1 MPKLIV
7 FNTITVDGYFT
18 DKNND
23 MSWAHQG
30 DPDPEFDE
38 FVAGNASGGG
48 VLVFGR
54 KTYELMASFW
64 PTPAAAEQLPVVA
77 REMNSRQ
84 KVVFSRTL
92 EEASWS
98 NTRLV
103 KSDLVAEVRRM
114 KSEPGEGLAI
124 LGSGSL
130 VAQLASAGSDRRV
143 PDGGVPPRP
152 RGGANDVRRDEGEAA
167 SAADEVAGLPER
179 TGVSGLRA
187 GGLKAALVQPI
198 LLSKR

>member
-1 MPKLIV
+1 MEDQERTASMPKLIV

-64 PTPAAAEQLPVVA
+64 PTPAAAEQMPVVA
-77 REMNSRQ
+77 EQMNSRQ

-103 KSDLVAEVRRM
+103 KGDLVAEIQRM

-130 VAQLASAGSDRRV
+130 VAQLAQ
-143 PDGGVPPRP
+143 
-152 RGGANDVRRDEGEAA
+152 
-167 SAADEVAGLPER
+167 AGLIDEYQMVVAPLALGAGRTIFEGMQER
-179 TGVSGLRA
+179 LSLRLTKSRTFRN
-187 GGLKAALVQPI
+187 GKAFLCYEPA
-198 LLSKR
+198 R

>member
-7 FNTITVDGYFT
+7 FNTISTDGYFT

-30 DPDPEFDE
+30 DPDPESDE

-64 PTPAAAEQLPVVA
+64 PTPAAAEQMPVVA
-77 REMNSRQ
+77 REMNSRR

-103 KSDLVAEVRRM
+103 KSDLVAEIQRM

-130 VAQLASAGSDRRV
+130 VAQLAQAGLI
-143 PDGGVPPRP
+143 
-152 RGGANDVRRDEGEAA
+152 
-167 SAADEVAGLPER
+167 DEVQMVVAPLALGEGRTMFEGMQEKLPLRLTKSR
-179 TGVSGLRA
+179 TFRNGRA
-187 GGLKAALVQPI
+187 FLVYEPV
-198 LLSKR
+198 R

>member
-1 MPKLIV
+1 MPRLIV

-23 MSWAHQG
+23 MSWAHG
-30 DPDPEFDE
+30 EADPEFDE

-64 PTPAAAEQLPVVA
+64 PTPAAAEQMPVVA

-103 KSDLVAEVRRM
+103 KGGLVEEVRRM

-130 VAQLASAGSDRRV
+130 VAQLAEARLIDEYQMVVFPLALGAGRTMF
-143 PDGGVPPRP
+143 DGMKGKLPLRLTKSRTFRNGRAFLVYEP
-152 RGGANDVRRDEGEAA
+152 AA
-167 SAADEVAGLPER
+167 
-179 TGVSGLRA
+179 
-187 GGLKAALVQPI
+187 
-198 LLSKR
+198 

>member
-1 MPKLIV
+1 MPRLNV

-23 MSWAHQG
+23 ISWTHQE
-30 DPDPEFDE
+30 DDDPEFDE

-54 KTYELMASFW
+54 KTYELMVSFW
-64 PTPAAAEQLPVVA
+64 PTPAAAEQMPVVA

-103 KSDLVAEVRRM
+103 KGGLVEGIRRV
-114 KSEPGEGLAI
+114 KSEAGDGLA
-124 LGSGSL
+124 
-130 VAQLASAGSDRRV
+130 
-143 PDGGVPPRP
+143 
-152 RGGANDVRRDEGEAA
+152 
-167 SAADEVAGLPER
+167 
-179 TGVSGLRA
+179 LR
-187 GGLKAALVQPI
+187 
-198 LLSKR
+198 

>member
-1 MPKLIV
+1 MPRLIV

-18 DKNND
+18 DQNND

-64 PTPAAAEQLPVVA
+64 PTPAAAEQMPIVA

-103 KSDLVAEVRRM
+103 KGDLVEEIRRM
-114 KSEPGEGLAI
+114 KSEPGEGLTI

-130 VAQLASAGSDRRV
+130 VAQLAPTGLIDEYQMVVFPLALGEGRTMFEGMKGKLPLRLTKSRVFRNGRAFLVYEPAG
-143 PDGGVPPRP
+143 
-152 RGGANDVRRDEGEAA
+152 
-167 SAADEVAGLPER
+167 
-179 TGVSGLRA
+179 
-187 GGLKAALVQPI
+187 
-198 LLSKR
+198 

>member
-30 DPDPEFDE
+30 EADPEFDE
-38 FVAGNASGGG
+38 FVAGNSSGGG

-64 PTPAAAEQLPVVA
+64 PTPAAAEQMPVVA
-77 REMNSRQ
+77 EGMNRRE

-103 KSDLVAEVRRM
+103 KGDLVEEIRRM

-130 VAQLASAGSDRRV
+130 VAQLA
-143 PDGGVPPRP
+143 
-152 RGGANDVRRDEGEAA
+152 E
-167 SAADEVAGLPER
+167 AGLIDEYQMVVFPLALGAGR
-179 TGVSGLRA
+179 TMFEGMNRKVPLRLTKSRVFRNGRA
-187 GGLKAALVQPI
+187 FLVYEPMG
-198 LLSKR
+198 

>member
-7 FNTITVDGYFT
+7 FNTISIDGYFT

-30 DPDPEFDE
+30 DADPEFDE

-54 KTYELMASFW
+54 KTYELMARFW
-64 PTPAAAEQLPVVA
+64 PTPAAAEQMPVVA
-77 REMNSRQ
+77 QGMNSRR

-103 KSDLVAEVRRM
+103 KSDLVAEIQRM

-130 VAQLASAGSDRRV
+130 VAQLAQAGLI
-143 PDGGVPPRP
+143 
-152 RGGANDVRRDEGEAA
+152 
-167 SAADEVAGLPER
+167 DEVQMVVAPLALGEGRTMFEGMQEKLPLRLTKSR
-179 TGVSGLRA
+179 TFRNGRA
-187 GGLKAALVQPI
+187 FLVYEPV
-198 LLSKR
+198 R

>member
-1 MPKLIV
+1 MEGQERTHMPKLIV
-7 FNTITVDGYFT
+7 FNTISTDGYFT

-64 PTPAAAEQLPVVA
+64 PTPAAAEQMPVVA
-77 REMNSRQ
+77 RGMNSRR

-103 KSDLVAEVRRM
+103 KSGLVEEIRRM
-114 KSEPGEGLAI
+114 KGEPGEGLAI

-130 VAQLASAGSDRRV
+130 VAQLA
-143 PDGGVPPRP
+143 P
-152 RGGANDVRRDEGEAA
+152 
-167 SAADEVAGLPER
+167 AGLIDEYQMVVAPFALGAGR
-179 TGVSGLRA
+179 TMFEGMQEKLSLRLTKSRA
-187 GGLKAALVQPI
+187 FRNGKTFLCYEPV
-198 LLSKR
+198 R

>member
-1 MPKLIV
+1 MPRLIV

-23 MSWAHQG
+23 MTWAHG
-30 DPDPEFDE
+30 EPDPEFDE

-64 PTPAAAEQLPVVA
+64 PTPAAAEQMPVVA

-92 EEASWS
+92 EEVSWS

-103 KSDLVAEVRRM
+103 KGGLVEEVRRM

-130 VAQLASAGSDRRV
+130 VAQLA
-143 PDGGVPPRP
+143 
-152 RGGANDVRRDEGEAA
+152 E
-167 SAADEVAGLPER
+167 AGLIDEYQMVVFPLALGAGR
-179 TGVSGLRA
+179 TMFDGMKGKVPLRLTKSRTFRNGRA
-187 GGLKAALVQPI
+187 FLVYEPVG
-198 LLSKR
+198 

>member
-1 MPKLIV
+1 MPRLIV

-30 DPDPEFDE
+30 DDDPEFDE

-64 PTPAAAEQLPVVA
+64 PTPAAAERMPVVA

-103 KSDLVAEVRRM
+103 KDDLVEEVRRM
-114 KSEPGEGLAI
+114 KSAPGADMAI

-130 VAQLASAGSDRRV
+130 VAQLAQAG
-143 PDGGVPPRP
+143 
-152 RGGANDVRRDEGEAA
+152 
-167 SAADEVAGLPER
+167 
-179 TGVSGLRA
+179 
-187 GGLKAALVQPI
+187 
-198 LLSKR
+198 

>member
-18 DKNND
+18 DKHND

-30 DPDPEFDE
+30 DADPEFDE

-64 PTPAAAEQLPVVA
+64 PTPAAAEQMPVVA
-77 REMNSRQ
+77 RQMNSRQ

-92 EEASWS
+92 EDASWS

-103 KSDLVAEVRRM
+103 KGDLVAEIRRM
-114 KSEPGEGLAI
+114 KSAPGEGLAI

-130 VAQLASAGSDRRV
+130 VALLAQ
-143 PDGGVPPRP
+143 
-152 RGGANDVRRDEGEAA
+152 
-167 SAADEVAGLPER
+167 AGLIDEYQMVVLPLALGEGR
-179 TGVSGLRA
+179 TMFEGMKGQLPLRLTKSRVFRNGRA
-187 GGLKAALVQPI
+187 FLVYEPAEGRLPAAFRI
-198 LLSKR
+198 